1 MAVQS
6 TIRAPRLPHGRA
18 LRPHPPEMGA
28 QMGLTQIPAVGASCS
43 ATIITSI
50 RDHFLHDQGHRGGR
64 AMAAPWATH
73 CESRA
78 KACIVSDCD
87 CDCDCEM
94 DQETNCLKL
103 NVDGSALR
111 RLFVSASSLPDGS
124 TTACLSTIRSSMV
137 ETRIFQVHG
146 RHCWFLRGRVVG

>member
-1 MAVQS
+1 
-6 TIRAPRLPHGRA
+6 
-18 LRPHPPEMGA
+18 MGT
-28 QMGLTQIPAVGASCS
+28 QLTQVGPCAHTPPRWVPKWVHTNPEVGASCS

-50 RDHFLHDQGHRGGR
+50 RDHFLHEQGHFGGR

-111 RLFVSASSLPDGS
+111 HLFVSASSLPDGS